1 MQVARKTVSMLALC
15 VNQFRLLAFAT
26 LYAGLSMDTR
36 GSLSIRWTPYK
47 IAR

>member
-1 MQVARKTVSMLALC
+1 MLALG
-15 VNQFRLLAFAT
+15 VNLFRIWAFAT

-36 GSLSIRWTPYK
+36 GSLIIGWTPYK